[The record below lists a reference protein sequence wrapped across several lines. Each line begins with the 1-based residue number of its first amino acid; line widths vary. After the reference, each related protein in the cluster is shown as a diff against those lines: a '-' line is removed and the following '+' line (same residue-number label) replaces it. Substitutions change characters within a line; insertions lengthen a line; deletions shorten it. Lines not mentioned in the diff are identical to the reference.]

1 MTLAEFSIRR
11 PVTILMVCLIAIL
24 LGTIAFV
31 QIPVDLMPE
40 IEYPI
45 ISVNTGYEGV
55 APEEMETLIARPL
68 EQALSSAPN
77 AEEITS
83 SSSEGRASVRVRFV
97 YGTDLDVAAADLRA
111 RIDARRTSLPDDA
124 DPPTLFKFDVS
135 QFPIMF
141 ITVAAEDMDS
151 KQLRH
156 FVEKSVQYRIERLPG
171 VAQARVSGGL
181 RREIHVDLDLDKLRA
196 LDLSVSPSRPDA
208 AERKPQSSGGA
219 GPRRPLRGVVAHGG

>member
-77 AEEITS
+77 AEENHLLLF
-83 SSSEGRASVRVRFV
+83 GRPSQRTGEVC
-97 YGTDLDVAAADLRA
+97 LRN
-111 RIDARRTSLPDDA
+111 
-124 DPPTLFKFDVS
+124 
-135 QFPIMF
+135 
-141 ITVAAEDMDS
+141 
-151 KQLRH
+151 
-156 FVEKSVQYRIERLPG
+156 
-171 VAQARVSGGL
+171 
-181 RREIHVDLDLDKLRA
+181 
-196 LDLSVSPSRPDA
+196 
-208 AERKPQSSGGA
+208 
-219 GPRRPLRGVVAHGG
+219 

>member
-11 PVTILMVCLIAIL
+11 PVTILMVCLVAIL

-111 RIDARRTSLPDDA
+111 RIDARRTDG
-124 DPPTLFKFDVS
+124 
-135 QFPIMF
+135 
-141 ITVAAEDMDS
+141 AA
-151 KQLRH
+151 
-156 FVEKSVQYRIERLPG
+156 
-171 VAQARVSGGL
+171 
-181 RREIHVDLDLDKLRA
+181 
-196 LDLSVSPSRPDA
+196 
-208 AERKPQSSGGA
+208 
-219 GPRRPLRGVVAHGG
+219 